1 MTDDLQSLL
10 TQLESTG
17 THFCGWPAVQDQESC
32 HAAGLLM
39 QRAALAISQLQ
50 DELQQRPAK
59 KRKPVKVKL
68 EKVPKERKPSPLI
81 GTKVPVK
88 YRAGVATWT
97 GRGKK
102 PKWVVDALAGG
113 YSLESFRV

>member
-50 DELQQRPAK
+50 DELNKRPAK
-59 KRKPVKVKL
+59 KVKPVKVKV
-68 EKVPKERKPSPLI
+68 EKLTKERKPSPLI
-81 GTKVPVK
+81 GIKVPFK
-88 YRAGVATWT
+88 YRFGNDTWT
-97 GRGKK
+97 GRGKQ
-102 PKWVVDALAGG
+102 PKWIVNALAGG
-113 YSLESFRV
+113 LSLESFRI